1 MEAKIAEEFYQLV
14 EWLKTKNDTEE
25 ILNEFYDRELGNILD
40 YVESLFD
47 EDHFWEMYV
56 TLRIE
61 EMMFKYGDMEVCA
74 FNPDQDKLRSIIGG

>member
-40 YVESLFD
+40 YVDLGVDIISIGALTHSSRSLDFS
-47 EDHFWEMYV
+47 
-56 TLRIE
+56 LKI
-61 EMMFKYGDMEVCA
+61 K
-74 FNPDQDKLRSIIGG
+74 

>member
-74 FNPDQDKLRSIIGG
+74 FYPDQEKLRSIIGG

>member
-14 EWLKTKNDTEE
+14 EWLKRKNDTEE

-74 FNPDQDKLRSIIGG
+74 FYPDQEKLRSIIGG